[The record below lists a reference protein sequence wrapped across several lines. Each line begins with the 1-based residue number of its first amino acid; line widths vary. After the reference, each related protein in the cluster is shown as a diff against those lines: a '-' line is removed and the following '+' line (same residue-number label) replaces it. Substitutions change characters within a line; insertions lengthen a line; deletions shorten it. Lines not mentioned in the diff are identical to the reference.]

1 MGRRKY
7 EATRTQHDV
16 GENLVLG
23 HLDVADSN
31 TQAENLLK
39 LELDR
44 RLDFDDL
51 VAEVLSVRDRGGE
64 LASCSESENQL
75 CGESAQVP
83 TFGKTGTKETG
94 NLLDQSFGSKKSVV
108 LFGELLDELLVLVEP
123 EQDSQ

>member
-1 MGRRKY
+1 MK
-7 EATRTQHDV
+7 RTQHDV

-31 TQAENLLK
+31 TQAENLLE

-64 LASCSESENQL
+64 LAS
-75 CGESAQVP
+75 
-83 TFGKTGTKETG
+83 
-94 NLLDQSFGSKKSVV
+94 
-108 LFGELLDELLVLVEP
+108 
-123 EQDSQ
+123 